1 MPGISRVNQDS
12 AGGIIT
18 GSGASSVYVNDKNVS
33 LINDSVTPHAP
44 PDTPHMGSPKIISAS
59 STVFANGKPVVRQ
72 GDSASCG
79 HTTSGSS
86 NVFAN

>member
-18 GSGASSVYVNDKNVS
+18 GSGVNGKNVS
-33 LINDSVTPHAP
+33 LINDSVVPHAP

-59 STVFANGKPVVRQ
+59 STVFANSKPVVRQ

-79 HTTSGSS
+79 HTTTGSS

>member
-1 MPGISRVNQDS
+1 MPGISRVGQDS

-18 GSGASSVYVNDKNVS
+18 GSGASSVYVNDKNIS

-44 PDTPHMGSPKIISAS
+44 PKSPHTASPKIVSAS